1 MTLLIDTHLL
11 LWAAGEP
18 QKLPKKARRLLDDPD
33 SHLWFSAASLWEVA
47 IKHGLGRE
55 DFRVEP
61 RRLRRGLLDNGWREL
76 AISSEHVVAALDLP
90 PHHKDPF
97 DRMLLA
103 QAQVE
108 GLALVTSDEL
118 VARYAGNVLKV

>member
-1 MTLLIDTHLL
+1 VTLLIDTHLL
-11 LWAAGEP
+11 LRAAGEP
-18 QKLPKKARRLLDDPD
+18 QKLSRKARRLLDDPAAQ
-33 SHLWFSAASLWEVA
+33 LWFSAASLWEVT

-76 AISSEHVVAALDLP
+76 AISSEHAVATLDLP
-90 PHHKDPF
+90 LLCKDPF
-97 DRMLLA
+97 DRILLA

-118 VARYAGNVLKV
+118 VARYAANVFKV